1 MLSSI
6 YRRGNDV
13 AFQRTSVAC
22 VDRNGGSIR
31 SAVINRTVM
40 RDWAG
45 DSTVCV
51 AAPTVMVDDV
61 ARCG

>member
-6 YRRGNDV
+6 CRIRNDV
-13 AFQRTSVAC
+13 SFQRTSVAR
-22 VDRNGGSIR
+22 VDWDGGLIR
-31 SAVINRTVM
+31 TTIVNRAVM

-45 DSTVCV
+45 GSSISV

-61 ARCG
+61 A